1 MTIPQRCLFLV
12 AVILGAVAVATPSLA
27 AKSALMIQASDSPI
41 INFRILFQTG
51 AAHDPVGQEGVAS
64 LTAALLAKGG
74 SKSLAYEEIVRKMYP
89 IATSF
94 EWQVDKEMSV
104 FVGATHVD
112 NLEVYYGLISQ
123 MLLDPGFREDDFK
136 RLKEDAINF
145 LKVSL
150 RDGNDEEFG
159 KERLYGNIYGK
170 HPYGHHNMGTVSSL
184 EKLTLDHVRQFY
196 KSEYVRPN
204 LRLAISGRLTDK
216 FIAQL
221 DKDFDRLPSGS
232 ASRLRLPPP
241 AKADELDI
249 EILERETRST
259 AISIGFPISVHRGDP
274 DYAALLVATYYFG
287 QHRSSNSHLY
297 QRLRE
302 ARGLNYGDY
311 SYIEYFPRG
320 MFQFQP
326 DANLARQQQIFQIW
340 IRPVQPQHGHFAL
353 RAAFYELDQLTEKG
367 ISAENFEVTRTFLGK
382 FVDVLMQTP
391 DARLGYD
398 LDSQF
403 YGIGGYRDYLRK
415 ELGKLTLAKVNAA
428 IKKHLRVPA
437 AKVVIITKDAKA
449 LRESIAKGETSPM
462 SYIALKPPE
471 ILTEDKVIEKYTL
484 PKGVE
489 KARVTPASAAFE

>member
-1 MTIPQRCLFLV
+1 MVVGLACLPASV
-12 AVILGAVAVATPSLA
+12 LGA
-27 AKSALMIQASDSPI
+27 KSPLMIEASDSPI
-41 INFRILFQTG
+41 INFRILFLTG
-51 AAHDPVGQEGVAS
+51 AAHDPAGQEGVAS

-74 SKSLAYEEIVRKMYP
+74 SKSLAYDEIVRKMYP

-94 EWQVDKEMSV
+94 EWQVDKEMTV

-112 NLEVYYGLISQ
+112 NLEVYYGLIRQ
-123 MLLDPGFREDDFK
+123 MLLEPGFREDDFK
-136 RLKEDAINF
+136 RLKEDAVNF

-159 KERLYGNIYGK
+159 KERLYQNIYGK
-170 HPYGHHNMGTVSSL
+170 HPYGHHNMGAVSSL
-184 EKLTLDHVRQFY
+184 EKMTLEQVKQFY
-196 KSEYVRPN
+196 AKEYVRAN
-204 LRLAISGRLTDK
+204 LRIAVSGRLTDSFTK
-216 FIAQL
+216 QL
-221 DKDFDRLPSGS
+221 EKDFSVLPQGS
-232 ASRLRLPPP
+232 ASNLKLPAP
-241 AKADELDI
+241 AKAEELDI

-259 AISIGFPISVHRGDP
+259 AISIGFPIMVRRGDP
-274 DYAALLVATYYFG
+274 DYAALLVASYYFG

-326 DANLARQQQIFQIW
+326 DANLGRQQQIFQIW
-340 IRPVQPQHGHFAL
+340 IRPVQPQNGHFAL
-353 RAAFYELDQLTEKG
+353 RAAFYELDQLTKQG
-367 ISAENFEVTRTFLGK
+367 ISAENFEVTRTFLSK

-398 LDSQF
+398 LDSQY

-437 AKVVIITKDAKA
+437 AKVVMITKEAKA
-449 LRESIAKGETSPM
+449 LRDAIAKGEPSPM
-462 SYIALKPPE
+462 SYIATKPQE
-471 ILTEDKVIEKYTL
+471 ILDEDKIIEKYVL
-484 PKGVE
+484 PKGAD
-489 KARVTPASAAFE
+489 KTRVTPASAAFE